1 MNNSSQLF
9 DSPQHPDVTLVQSD
23 NSPHVFPT
31 AHHGETHVSEVSE
44 NSEGTSSDKL
54 SALPSE
60 APSPSSHNRTN
71 RAERNAIPNPPSAP
85 SQQSLLGARPF
96 PSSSD
101 HHNAR
106 AASLDRSIGK
116 KSPHQ
121 RVYFEGS
128 RSFTPT
134 PNHSPSPV
142 IIHPLLHQPVTP
154 SAQGINSTMA
164 RIPHPSDPPR
174 PPSIMRVGGA
184 VNSARKASS
193 DSPVSPSAPHSRA
206 TSPIR
211 IFNWSGFHRT
221 REDPFIPVDPFQPRT
236 RPRRFSF
243 HSPDIEQLSF
253 DPSCQDNPFCCLPP
267 LTCSPKDR
275 FFSFLRNVR
284 YFIVDTLPR
293 QFYLH
298 MLLRLP
304 SLYFSRIARVYE
316 DAQLSKPDL
325 DRMIQFYSGYN
336 QQQRLRTSSPI
347 PPGAHYHPD
356 LALPFP
362 EEWTTTNVSP
372 ALVTF
377 KHSWEAFIDSLMREW
392 KTLNLVSALLLS
404 AILSMFQ
411 NSAMAGDPIV
421 RTAALLSLTCAL
433 MSLCYGCVYIVR
445 FGTMRSMYKATRW
458 AEEAGRTTTFI
469 LWNVWVL
476 LAMPSVWL
484 AWSMI
489 FFIIAILSFVWRSG
503 STADSV
509 PPSLSPSAALGPR
522 IALTA
527 VFLLGLV
534 YFVAIVKTLHT
545 YGRPSEGLSGVGAV
559 ASEARVRGRGRE
571 RQGRRERSGGQDR
584 EPARSSR
591 GRERTRRERADHERE
606 ATTDRGGLSAVMGL
620 GLTGLDA
627 FASPRSSDEMVR
639 EKHQG
644 QAVQAG
650 VDA

>member
-1 MNNSSQLF
+1 MLSYTRQFNLHLSSPE
-9 DSPQHPDVTLVQSD
+9 S
-23 NSPHVFPT
+23 
-31 AHHGETHVSEVSE
+31 VSESSE
-44 NSEGTSSDKL
+44 DSEGTSSDKL

-60 APSPSSHNRTN
+60 APSPSNLNRTN
-71 RAERNAIPNPPSAP
+71 RAERNAIPNSPSAP
-85 SQQSLLGARPF
+85 SLQSLLGTRPF

-101 HHNAR
+101 HYNTR
-106 AASLDRSIGK
+106 AASSEGSIGK

-121 RVYFEGS
+121 RVSFEGS
-128 RSFTPT
+128 RNFAAT
-134 PNHSPSPV
+134 PNYNPSPP
-142 IIHPLLHQPVTP
+142 IIHPLLRQPVTP
-154 SAQGINSTMA
+154 SAQGIDSAMA
-164 RIPHPSDPPR
+164 RIPHPNDPPR
-174 PPSIMRVGGA
+174 PPSIMPS
-184 VNSARKASS
+184 N
-193 DSPVSPSAPHSRA
+193 DSPVSPSASHSRA

-211 IFNWSGFHRT
+211 IFNWSGFHRP
-221 REDPFIPVDPFQPRT
+221 REDPFIPVDPFEPRT
-236 RPRRFSF
+236 RPRRFSL
-243 HSPDIEQLSF
+243 HSPDIEHLPF
-253 DPSCQDNPFCCLPP
+253 DPSCQDNPFCCLSP
-267 LTCSPKDR
+267 LTCAPKDR
-275 FFSFLRNVR
+275 FHSLLRNAR
-284 YFIVDTLPR
+284 YFIADTLPR
-293 QFYLH
+293 QIYLH

-325 DRMIQFYSGYN
+325 DRMIHFYSGCN
-336 QQQRLRTSSPI
+336 QQQRLRASSPI

-362 EEWTTTNVSP
+362 EEWTTTNVPP
-372 ALVTF
+372 ALVRF
-377 KHSWEAFIDSLMREW
+377 KHSWEAFIDSLLREW

-411 NSAMAGDPIV
+411 NSMMANDPIV

-458 AEEAGRTTTFI
+458 AEEAGRTTTYI

-527 VFLLGLV
+527 LFLLGLV

-545 YGRPSEGLSGVGAV
+545 YGRASEMLSGRGPVG
-559 ASEARVRGRGRE
+559 SEARRE
-571 RQGRRERSGGQDR
+571 RERHREGEGHRERIWEQDR
-584 EPARSSR
+584 EPARSAR
-591 GRERTRRERADHERE
+591 GRERTRREHVNHEQE
-606 ATTDRGGLSAVMGL
+606 ATTTDRGGLSAVMGL

-627 FASPRSSDEMVR
+627 FASPRSSDEMAR
-639 EKHQG
+639 EKHQD
-644 QAVQAG
+644 QAVQVD